1 MMTCLP
7 GRWLSGGVSGSCVAV
22 FLLCCWVPVLLLLL
36 LSCARCTDS
45 MFDANATLYLLY
57 SRRGWCGTM
66 LMFGV
71 ACPVVRPTVVP
82 ADEMFAE

>member
-1 MMTCLP
+1 
-7 GRWLSGGVSGSCVAV
+7 
-22 FLLCCWVPVLLLLL
+22 
-36 LSCARCTDS
+36 